1 MQMQSTCPIDNN
13 FISLEAIIAEAA
25 TDLSP
30 TTNELL
36 TRTPNSLRL
45 WEYFVYLRLIINA
58 FFHQLYQMFASA
70 RKVTSPLRKFICFHT
85 YIWTCTFIYNSN
97 LWHYKSKM
105 QCFICQVCLA
115 SDVFL
120 LFESSVPWAYS
131 MLDGSSADT
140 SCSFRWMSF
149 VSISRLEWWAF

>member
-1 MQMQSTCPIDNN
+1 
-13 FISLEAIIAEAA
+13 
-25 TDLSP
+25 
-30 TTNELL
+30 
-36 TRTPNSLRL
+36 
-45 WEYFVYLRLIINA
+45 
-58 FFHQLYQMFASA
+58 MFASSAA
-70 RKVTSPLRKFICFHT
+70 RKVTSPLRKFICFHA

-149 VSISRLEWWAF
+149 VSISQPLGMVSFLIKTQIFNRIYIKKQRQLLCVWWINYSWENENFFAFVKRNIKKQEVR